1 MHEIG
6 HNLGMSHDFID
17 SDYKHC
23 RKASDGE
30 TIPCSSCA
38 NYQAGNDA
46 QRIGPVSGN
55 PNDCCNGFM
64 GYNNHPHY
72 WSECSVRMFE
82 SHYVSE
88 QWSKCMAPSTG
99 TSI

>member
-46 QRIGPVSGN
+46 QHKIHVFNNGN
-55 PNDCCNGFM
+55 
-64 GYNNHPHY
+64 GYKEEP
-72 WSECSVRMFE
+72 
-82 SHYVSE
+82 
-88 QWSKCMAPSTG
+88 KK
-99 TSI
+99 